1 MPPTNFFQESTN
13 GPEKTVLIIGIANS
27 IHTARWLSQFDGADL
42 NFILFP
48 STPSRTIHPLIAEM
62 VSGARG
68 PKVSVPYRLS
78 LLAMPLA
85 LLDVFT
91 RNRIRF
97 YLLNRILKV
106 NPQIE
111 VIHAV
116 ELQHAGYLSLGI
128 TRKNL
133 SSRRLIVTNW
143 GSDIFW
149 FQRFRLHENRLSRL
163 LNKADEYS
171 CECSRDVDLANEFGF
186 RGKVHEVLPNAGGI
200 SDTIL
205 DSEMSSNLPSS
216 RRIILVKGYTR
227 FVGLADIALQSLAKV
242 GSEISDFEIVVYST
256 DPKTRR
262 IIKRLKRTTNLNIR
276 AIAKHG
282 MSHEQMLQLFT
293 SARIY
298 IGISRSDGISTSL
311 LEAMSTGC
319 FPIQTSTS
327 CASEWVTDGLSGF
340 LVGHED
346 INQIASAIREALV
359 NDSLVDS
366 AAELNRAT
374 AQARLRTSVISEKN
388 QSFYEMD

>member
-1 MPPTNFFQESTN
+1 M
-13 GPEKTVLIIGIANS
+13 VLIIGIANS
-27 IHTARWLSQFDGADL
+27 IHTARWLSQFDGTDL
-42 NFILFP
+42 NFMLFP

-62 VSGARG
+62 VSGVRG
-68 PKVSVPYRLS
+68 PKVSVPYRLG

-111 VIHAV
+111 VIHAM

-149 FQRFRLHENRLSRL
+149 FQRFRLHKNRLSRL
-163 LNKADEYS
+163 LKMADEYS
-171 CECSRDVDLANEFGF
+171 CECDRDVDLASEFGF

-205 DSEMSSNLPSS
+205 DSNMSSNLPSS

-227 FVGLADIALQSLAKV
+227 FVGLANIALESLAKV
-242 GSEISDFEIVVYST
+242 GNDISDFEIVVYST

-282 MSHEQMLQLFT
+282 MSHEQMLQLFS

-340 LVGHED
+340 LVDHED

-374 AQARLRTSVISEKN
+374 TQARLRTSVISEKN
-388 QSFYEMD
+388 QSFYKLH